1 MMKKN
6 FEKIAYIFPGQ
17 GAQYPGMAKDF
28 VDNFSAARLTF
39 EEADDL
45 LRFRLSEIVLNGPEQ
60 TLKETK
66 NSQLGIY
73 VTSMAIFRVVQEL
86 HGFQPYVCA
95 GLSLGEYTALTAG
108 GWLSFMKTLPLVQ
121 HRGQFMN
128 DACEST
134 EGTMVVVMGLENAIV
149 EKIVDEVNLPHDLWI
164 ANYNCPGQIVL
175 SGTLFGINAATEVAK
190 KYQAKRVLPLQ
201 VYGAFHSGLM
211 KSAQDKLTP
220 YIQETHFDQG
230 TSTLVMNVPGDFVSD
245 LSQLKTNL
253 IQQVTHSVR
262 WEQGVQAMMREN
274 IDLFI
279 EFGPGTTLSGMNKRI
294 GVTAPTL
301 SIEKI
306 ADLDRLTQLEK
317 RDGFHEK

>member
-1 MMKKN
+1 MKKN
-6 FEKIAYIFPGQ
+6 FEKIASFFPGQ
-17 GAQYPGMAKDF
+17 GAQYPGMARDF

-45 LRFRLSEIVLNGPEQ
+45 LRYRLSEIVLNGPEQ
-60 TLKETK
+60 ILKETK

-73 VTSMAIFRVVQEL
+73 VTGIAIFRVVQEL
-86 HGFQPYVCA
+86 YGFQPHVCA

-108 GWLSFMKTLPLVQ
+108 GWLPFMKALPLVQ

-134 EGTMVVVMGLENAIV
+134 VGTMVVVMGLDNAVV
-149 EKIVDEVNLPHDLWI
+149 EKIVQEVNLPNDVWI

-175 SGTLFGINAATEVAK
+175 SGTLRGINAAAEVAK
-190 KYQAKRVLPLQ
+190 KHQAKRVLPLQ

-211 KSAQDKLTP
+211 KSAQEKLTP
-220 YIQETHFDQG
+220 YIQQTDFDQG
-230 TSTLVMNVPGDFVSD
+230 TSALVMNVPGDFVSD
-245 LSQLKTNL
+245 ISQLKSNL

-262 WEQGVQAMMREN
+262 WEQGVQSMIHKN
-274 IDLFI
+274 VDLFI

-294 GVTAPTL
+294 GVTAPTW
-301 SIEKI
+301 SIEKV
-306 ADLDRLTQLEK
+306 ADLDQLKQLEK
-317 RDGFHEK
+317 GHLSHEK